1 MTRLHENADVST
13 GVLEVV
19 DYNSESFYL
28 NEDDDVSPSIISLHV
43 VVRGQLVLAWRVGLL
58 NDRLRCLYRRT
69 ELGFCGMMG
78 RYYMCVIDG
87 RIGFHR

>member
-28 NEDDDVSPSIISLHV
+28 NEDDDVSPSIITYHIPA
-43 VVRGQLVLAWRVGLL
+43 RGCSRSAGVGL
-58 NDRLRCLYRRT
+58 
-69 ELGFCGMMG
+69 EGGP
-78 RYYMCVIDG
+78 IE
-87 RIGFHR
+87 